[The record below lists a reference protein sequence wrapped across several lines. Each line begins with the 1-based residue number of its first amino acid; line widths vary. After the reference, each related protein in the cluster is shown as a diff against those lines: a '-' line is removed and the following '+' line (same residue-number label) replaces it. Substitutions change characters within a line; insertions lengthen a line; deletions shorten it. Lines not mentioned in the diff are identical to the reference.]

1 MEPTNARTEL
11 IAGKL
16 SLETVPSALRLAIGD
31 TSLDLTPD
39 DALIV
44 ARALTE
50 AAAAHATA
58 LAAATDDDAEV
69 DPEASPKRL
78 PMQFVVLDVE
88 RDPEADPD
96 EAMPPNAEVCCWI
109 KEQSHANAV
118 HVAVGWVNESDWIIT
133 NVSEHRI
140 VDRSDFEGT
149 ELLPYYEQA
158 LTDDEVFLYVT
169 TDEDAEGEE
178 AAAE

>member
-1 MEPTNARTEL
+1 MEPTNSRTEL
-11 IAGKL
+11 IAGQL
-16 SLETVPSALRLAIGD
+16 FLETVPSTLRLAIGE
-31 TSLDLTPD
+31 TTLDLSPD
-39 DALIV
+39 DAMIV

-58 LAAATDDDAEV
+58 AAAAGEEEEV
-69 DPEASPKRL
+69 DPDMDPKRI

-109 KEQSHANAV
+109 KEQSRANAV

-133 NVSEHRI
+133 NVSEHRT
-140 VDRSDFEGT
+140 VDRTDFEGT
-149 ELLPYYEQA
+149 ELLAYYEQA

-169 TDEDAEGEE
+169 TDENEAIEGE
-178 AAAE
+178 